1 MSERAL
7 LPWLLSTW
15 QNVCRHRVWK
25 DKSDSTN
32 KFGCVI
38 SLTMPV
44 TKKWKEANL
53 PTRTFE
59 STLEASPQTDSTV
72 SKLKGI
78 YSSISHPFNLNDW
91 DIRMIETQGT
101 NSNRSVAVISFVAPA
116 SALCRLQPL
125 VVCAMSSNM
134 ECGLFCAVQSSFKMI
149 ANAAKTFT
157 CKHGWKSWAKNALG
171 RVAVFMFIVF
181 MFTVR

>member
-1 MSERAL
+1 
-7 LPWLLSTW
+7 
-15 QNVCRHRVWK
+15 
-25 DKSDSTN
+25 
-32 KFGCVI
+32 
-38 SLTMPV
+38 MPV

-78 YSSISHPFNLNDW
+78 HSSISHPFTLNDW

-101 NSNRSVAVISFVAPA
+101 NSNRSVAVISFVAAA

-157 CKHGWKSWAKNALG
+157 CKHG
-171 RVAVFMFIVF
+171 
-181 MFTVR
+181 

>member
-1 MSERAL
+1 
-7 LPWLLSTW
+7 
-15 QNVCRHRVWK
+15 
-25 DKSDSTN
+25 
-32 KFGCVI
+32 
-38 SLTMPV
+38 MPV

-78 YSSISHPFNLNDW
+78 HSSISHPFNLNDW

-101 NSNRSVAVISFVAPA
+101 NSNRSVAVISFVAAA

-157 CKHGWKSWAKNALG
+157 CKHG
-171 RVAVFMFIVF
+171 
-181 MFTVR
+181 